1 METVY
6 FGAGCFWGVEFEFSE
21 LDGVLDTEVG
31 YMGGEEEKER
41 YSYEEVC
48 SGKTGH
54 AEVVKVVF
62 DPEKISFED
71 LLRKFWEI
79 HDPTQ
84 LNRQGPDIG
93 AQYRSAIFFT
103 TEEQKKIAEKSKR
116 GIKGAVTEIRPAGK
130 FYRAEEYHQDYNR
143 KRGLSSCRI

>member
-1 METVY
+1 
-6 FGAGCFWGVEFEFSE
+6 
-21 LDGVLDTEVG
+21 
-31 YMGGEEEKER
+31 
-41 YSYEEVC
+41 
-48 SGKTGH
+48 
-54 AEVVKVVF
+54 VKVVF